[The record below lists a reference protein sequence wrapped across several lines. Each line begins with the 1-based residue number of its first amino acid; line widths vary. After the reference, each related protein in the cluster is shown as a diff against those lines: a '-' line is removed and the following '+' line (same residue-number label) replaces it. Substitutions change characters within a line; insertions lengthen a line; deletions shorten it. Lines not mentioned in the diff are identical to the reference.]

1 MGTYLGGIDL
11 VAEKIVSIKT
21 IKELSISDR
30 SLQDINAAQ
39 FTILTYRTIITG
51 GAIMKFDNTLGGLT
65 GVRTVPIVQTYYNKT
80 FNNTSV
86 SNISAP
92 TTTSALSIAYSPIT
106 IGPPN
111 LYLAS
116 TGNTTLG
123 TYTNNATVS
132 NTSLAVVTNDAPITY
147 SYSGTLPAGL
157 SLDTSTGSI
166 TGSVSYT
173 SLNPTTYNFTVTA
186 TSNSSQT
193 ISSPFT
199 ITYNPSD
206 PYFNYNSLVVHAD
219 GTPSS
224 VITGVFVGVIS
235 GTTLTISDKSYG
247 WLGPGSIITGTN
259 VLTNTY
265 VTGMTTG
272 SYGSNGTYTVNQ
284 SQTVASTTITAQGAV
299 NNNIIQDL
307 STYNNSVQ
315 RAVNTAVGT
324 SSPFSEPT
332 GYWSTAFGVTGG
344 AASIQTPNV
353 TTMVYGYSVSFNG
366 STQYLTIPDNAL
378 LQMGLGDFTIET
390 WYLQNNFTGV
400 QTIYDKGYLSAGSLL
415 IQTAPG
421 SGLLMITAGVAG
433 SGTPIQTYSIQFDG
447 TSQSISTASNV
458 AFALSGDFTIEG
470 WFYKTTS
477 WVTSGNTSLVEGTST
492 GAFSFYVN
500 ADGTSG
506 TLRSG
511 PQNQSSY
518 SLGALPAMS
527 INTWYHIAF
536 TRKTNSARAY
546 INGTALGVAVSDSNS
561 YVTTGV
567 TLSWVSDGYFPGYM
581 SNIRIVKGTAVYD
594 PGSASIT
601 VPTAPLTAI
610 SGTSLLI
617 GQSTTISDASNNFVP
632 FSYITPGTY
641 YGTFNGSNQYLY
653 ATNTSA
659 SLIPGTQN
667 FTVEGWVY
675 MNNYTLANII
685 YSKDD
690 ASGAG
695 GAGTFGF
702 GSYTSSGRLYFAVG
716 PTDYLVSTGPIVPL
730 SSWNHIAL
738 VRSGTTWTAW
748 LNGSSSA
755 STTLSTNISVTGQ
768 TRIGR
773 GRATS
778 TNYFN
783 GYISNVRLTIGGA
796 LYTSTFTPAGPLTTT
811 VSSGTVAVL
820 ALQSSSPTTENA
832 GIIGTFTNA
841 NSVTSTLSGI
851 ITSGTPTVSS
861 SVTPSFVVSGSTQ
874 GYSAIFNG
882 TSNYLTTTANSLTT
896 ENFTFECFFFLT
908 SNLTYA
914 TPSQYSARLLT
925 VSNVTNGFE
934 FHIQSAN
941 LSTTIPSQ
949 FQFCD
954 ATAARINFIVPNLYI
969 PIGVWNHVAASR
981 NGTSWAIWLNGSRVG
996 TTTNSAVFAAGA
1008 LYIGGAPT
1016 ATSYI
1021 EYFPGYISNLRLVKA
1036 VVYDPTV
1043 GTITVPTT
1051 TLTNIT
1057 STYLLA
1063 CHAATFVDGSSN
1075 AFTVTATG
1083 STITTLPNPFVTFM
1097 EPATQSFN
1105 IVPVS
1110 TWQHIAVTRSGSNLR
1125 VYRNGGRVG
1134 STLSLANN
1142 FNAAVTMAIG
1152 AGLTNGSG
1160 ATPGVYFNGY
1170 ISNFRISKGTAV
1182 YTSNFLAPYTPYTT
1196 GTGVTTIS
1204 SYGVN
1209 LSGINQ
1215 YLTVPAS
1222 VATFGANN
1230 YTVECWVKFNTN
1242 TIGYQPI
1249 LMSYQAADATGWI
1262 VYTETNNTLNALA
1275 TSSAASW
1282 TQAMNTTIVPAIQT
1296 WYHLAVVRN
1305 GTTMTF
1311 YINGTSSATAAI
1323 GAATALLT
1331 PTGSAIGYYP
1341 YFPGG
1346 ARSFNGTI
1354 SNVRYVIGN
1363 AVYTSN
1369 FIPLASALTATQ
1381 SASSAYIQAITGTQ
1395 TKLLTCQNDPIVDNS
1410 PVPVTITNVG
1420 SSLATSVSI
1429 PVTSG
1434 GASLLVCQNASITTD
1449 QGAYNFA
1456 ITNNG
1461 TVTLST
1467 TITPFISGNHLVMTT
1482 DDFTIEGFAM
1492 RNTISTNSVIASHGG
1507 YDGLRNFSLLRLNNG
1522 LYGSWGNS
1530 YQLFVVPG
1538 DANTDDK
1545 LYAFPGRWFHF
1556 AISRSNGQVYLHIN
1570 GKQVGYVY
1578 DSSYIN
1584 LNNMYIGNNITTT
1597 NLEWNGHISNFRV
1610 TKGSAVYTYGST
1622 FTPPT
1627 SPLTA
1632 GANTALLACSSNNYL
1647 EDRSGRRT
1655 TLTRNNTVS
1664 ASLMSPFTSYNN
1676 GVDSTYNAT
1685 TIGGSMVFDGSTNY
1699 LTVPNATQFNLALG
1713 LPWTIECWF
1722 WSTGDYTQYRCLFSK
1737 RILNTGTTSYSG
1749 YLNQTTGYMMY
1760 YNGTIYASSTTPS
1773 PHMWNHG
1780 AWVFDGA
1787 NISIFLNG
1795 IKVYTTPM
1803 TMVDVSSSITIG
1815 WSQNGS
1821 EYFAGY
1827 ISNLRIV
1834 NGTALYVSPGPAN
1847 NAIVFTPPT
1856 SALTAITN
1864 TVLLITNANNA
1875 AYDTAS
1881 KTNFWLYSSAG
1892 NTAGTAV
1899 WPSVSYLG
1907 GRSLRFNGTN
1917 DWLAVGNS
1925 YNITGFNNPTLY
1937 FGNSDW
1943 TFECWVYFNVV
1954 TGNQTIVDFRPAGTA
1969 STANYIVIQLI
1980 SGVLNYYTA
1989 TILAITGPT
1998 LVATTWYHVS
2008 VSRQFGKTRL
2018 FVNGVQYGQEYTDTQ
2033 TYTVGLNRPIFGTD
2047 YSSAN
2052 WLNGYIDEIRITKYA
2067 RYAGQYTIP
2076 TAAHADNATSDANF
2090 VYNSLLL
2097 HGDGSNTQTNNSF
2110 IDTVGNTFVKT
2121 GFVSQGTFTPFSR
2134 AAGYWSTYFNG
2145 NTDYLTVS
2153 NGGFATTALT
2163 FGNGNWTIEGW
2174 VLESTKA
2181 QTNPLIIGNYS
2192 TTAAY
2197 TTNAWG
2203 VYFDTTTYTG
2213 SFVVTAYNGGFTLS
2227 SGTTFVNVGKWNH
2240 FAAVRNGNNIN
2251 LYVNGNLASTANY
2264 AISIDNNIATK
2275 FYIGDANI
2283 DSATYFN
2290 GYISNLRVVKG
2301 VAVYT
2306 GAFTPP
2312 TGPLAATQSSG
2323 TNIAA
2328 ISGTSTL
2335 LLTCQNYNFVDNSTN
2350 LWYISIAGAT
2360 SIQVIQ
2366 PFLISSSY
2374 STSANSGSLLFTGTP
2389 DYLTTTATQILP
2401 SNGIFTIQCWVY
2413 PIASYAYDESVV
2425 CQGTSTSAGFE
2436 FYIQGLTGKLAV
2448 VFNSS
2453 IVLSTGTII
2462 INQWTHVAVTSSGA
2476 TITFYINGVS
2486 SGSGALAVTPPNNV
2500 AIIGDDWNHTVDGFT
2515 GFISNLKI
2523 DNSVLSISLPT
2534 VPSTS
2539 ATIML
2544 LLGTNGG
2551 MIDNASKYDLTTVGS
2566 TQISTINKKYGTGSI
2581 FFNGTTDY
2589 ILVGN
2594 PSAFVAFPPTAALT
2608 TTSQGAV
2615 ASQVV
2620 LLTAQSATIVDN
2632 GNGNNTIGLLGATY
2646 YASFGGSSSL
2656 TTPSSTVFGLS
2667 TGDFTV
2673 ETWIYVTG
2681 VNGSGAGWVFD
2692 FRASGAANQTK
2703 PMVFISTSLAI
2714 GMSVG
2719 TTTTIT
2725 SANSAI
2731 TLNTWYHVALVR
2743 SSGVSKLYLGGTQT
2757 GSSYTDANDYGSASQ
2772 DMIIGQVGDS
2782 RGYSF
2787 TFFQGRMSNL
2797 RVVKGSAVYTA
2808 NFNPLG
2814 PLTNIPNTSLLALQ
2828 SSSVTTDNSSNNF
2841 TLTNSSTPVTITAF
2855 TFTTN
2860 LTLTNTNTVTAGNSI
2875 IPFSGTYSYQFNG
2888 TNQYLS
2894 AASST
2899 AFAFGSGVNFTAEAW
2914 VYPLAYGGTVVGATI
2929 IGTTNG
2935 AGSGWSLNLGQ
2946 DINNYRLITN
2956 ADGTWKDLIVGG
2968 TGNGPALNTWSHVAV
2983 VRNGGNISIFKNG
2996 VSVGTPITTGS
3007 TYNFTAPSN
3016 LANIGYFNDGTY
3028 PRYFNGYIS
3037 NVRVVK
3043 GAALYTSSSGLSA
3056 SSVTSP
3062 VPFNGQFTIEAWIYI
3077 TSYSTM
3083 CIYSQFATTD
3093 GTRFWFGI
3101 DNSLGYKLVFYH
3113 GTSGNTFG
3121 NTSIPLA
3128 QWNHVAVSRDATNR
3142 LLLFLN
3148 GVIDGSA
3155 ASYTSN
3161 LYQLAPKIGSLSTTT
3176 TYFSGNTNYFSGYID
3191 DLRIS
3196 LIARYTT
3203 NFTVP
3208 TKYLDT

>member
-1 MGTYLGGIDL
+1 M
-11 VAEKIVSIKT
+11 
-21 IKELSISDR
+21 
-30 SLQDINAAQ
+30 
-39 FTILTYRTIITG
+39 
-51 GAIMKFDNTLGGLT
+51 
-65 GVRTVPIVQTYYNKT
+65 
-80 FNNTSV
+80 
-86 SNISAP
+86 
-92 TTTSALSIAYSPIT
+92 
-106 IGPPN
+106 
-111 LYLAS
+111 
-116 TGNTTLG
+116 
-123 TYTNNATVS
+123 
-132 NTSLAVVTNDAPITY
+132 
-147 SYSGTLPAGL
+147 
-157 SLDTSTGSI
+157 
-166 TGSVSYT
+166 
-173 SLNPTTYNFTVTA
+173 
-186 TSNSSQT
+186 
-193 ISSPFT
+193 
-199 ITYNPSD
+199 
-206 PYFNYNSLVVHAD
+206 
-219 GTPSS
+219 
-224 VITGVFVGVIS
+224 
-235 GTTLTISDKSYG
+235 
-247 WLGPGSIITGTN
+247 
-259 VLTNTY
+259 
-265 VTGMTTG
+265 
-272 SYGSNGTYTVNQ
+272 
-284 SQTVASTTITAQGAV
+284 
-299 NNNIIQDL
+299 
-307 STYNNSVQ
+307 
-315 RAVNTAVGT
+315 
-324 SSPFSEPT
+324 
-332 GYWSTAFGVTGG
+332 
-344 AASIQTPNV
+344 
-353 TTMVYGYSVSFNG
+353 
-366 STQYLTIPDNAL
+366 
-378 LQMGLGDFTIET
+378 
-390 WYLQNNFTGV
+390 
-400 QTIYDKGYLSAGSLL
+400 
-415 IQTAPG
+415 
-421 SGLLMITAGVAG
+421 
-433 SGTPIQTYSIQFDG
+433 
-447 TSQSISTASNV
+447 
-458 AFALSGDFTIEG
+458 
-470 WFYKTTS
+470 
-477 WVTSGNTSLVEGTST
+477 
-492 GAFSFYVN
+492 
-500 ADGTSG
+500 
-506 TLRSG
+506 
-511 PQNQSSY
+511 
-518 SLGALPAMS
+518 
-527 INTWYHIAF
+527 
-536 TRKTNSARAY
+536 
-546 INGTALGVAVSDSNS
+546 
-561 YVTTGV
+561 
-567 TLSWVSDGYFPGYM
+567 
-581 SNIRIVKGTAVYD
+581 
-594 PGSASIT
+594 
-601 VPTAPLTAI
+601 
-610 SGTSLLI
+610 
-617 GQSTTISDASNNFVP
+617 
-632 FSYITPGTY
+632 
-641 YGTFNGSNQYLY
+641 
-653 ATNTSA
+653 
-659 SLIPGTQN
+659 
-667 FTVEGWVY
+667 
-675 MNNYTLANII
+675 
-685 YSKDD
+685 
-690 ASGAG
+690 
-695 GAGTFGF
+695 
-702 GSYTSSGRLYFAVG
+702 
-716 PTDYLVSTGPIVPL
+716 
-730 SSWNHIAL
+730 
-738 VRSGTTWTAW
+738 
-748 LNGSSSA
+748 
-755 STTLSTNISVTGQ
+755 
-768 TRIGR
+768 
-773 GRATS
+773 
-778 TNYFN
+778 
-783 GYISNVRLTIGGA
+783 
-796 LYTSTFTPAGPLTTT
+796 TFT
-811 VSSGTVAVL
+811 
-820 ALQSSSPTTENA
+820 
-832 GIIGTFTNA
+832 
-841 NSVTSTLSGI
+841 
-851 ITSGTPTVSS
+851 
-861 SVTPSFVVSGSTQ
+861 
-874 GYSAIFNG
+874 
-882 TSNYLTTTANSLTT
+882 
-896 ENFTFECFFFLT
+896 
-908 SNLTYA
+908 
-914 TPSQYSARLLT
+914 
-925 VSNVTNGFE
+925 
-934 FHIQSAN
+934 
-941 LSTTIPSQ
+941 
-949 FQFCD
+949 
-954 ATAARINFIVPNLYI
+954 
-969 PIGVWNHVAASR
+969 
-981 NGTSWAIWLNGSRVG
+981 
-996 TTTNSAVFAAGA
+996 
-1008 LYIGGAPT
+1008 
-1016 ATSYI
+1016 
-1021 EYFPGYISNLRLVKA
+1021 
-1036 VVYDPTV
+1036 
-1043 GTITVPTT
+1043 
-1051 TLTNIT
+1051 
-1057 STYLLA
+1057 
-1063 CHAATFVDGSSN
+1063 
-1075 AFTVTATG
+1075 
-1083 STITTLPNPFVTFM
+1083 

-1105 IVPVS
+1105 VVPIN

-1125 VYRNGGRVG
+1125 VFRNGGQIG
-1134 STLSLANN
+1134 STLSSINN
-1142 FNAAVTMAIG
+1142 FNAAYTMSIG
-1152 AGLTNGSG
+1152 AGLTNSAGG
-1160 ATPGVYFNGY
+1160 TPGVYFNGY
-1170 ISNFRISKGTAV
+1170 ISNFRILKGTAA
-1182 YTSNFLAPYTPYTT
+1182 YTSNFLAPYTPFVSGNSVTGLPVSTYSLFFSGTAQYLSIGVNT
-1196 GTGVTTIS
+1196 ALSFGTGDYTIEFWT
-1204 SYGVN
+1204 
-1209 LSGINQ
+1209 
-1215 YLTVPAS
+1215 YLTVTP
-1222 VATFGANN
+1222 GAAINF
-1230 YTVECWVKFNTN
+1230 YNTN
-1242 TIGYQPI
+1242 SSNYFFQYNPGSGLQ
-1249 LMSYQAADATGWI
+1249 TGTAG
-1262 VYTETNNTLNALA
+1262 VGVSTTFAYTLVAN
-1275 TSSAASW
+1275 
-1282 TQAMNTTIVPAIQT
+1282 T

-1305 GTTMTF
+1305 AGTTRCWVNGGQIGTGQAESSNWSSSGA
-1311 YINGTSSATAAI
+1311 YIGGLWNGTQ
-1323 GAATALLT
+1323 LV
-1331 PTGSAIGYYP
+1331 TGY
-1341 YFPGG
+1341 
-1346 ARSFNGTI
+1346 I
-1354 SNVRYVIGN
+1354 SNFRIVKSP
-1363 AVYTSN
+1363 VYTNN
-1369 FIPLASALTATQ
+1369 FIPNGPLTNIANTL
-1381 SASSAYIQAITGTQ
+1381 
-1395 TKLLTCQNDPIVDNS
+1395 LLTCLSSTIIDIGTGNGSGGAFTISPIGTPTVSNVVIPTFYPS
-1410 PVPVTITNVG
+1410 ISSVG
-1420 SSLATSVSI
+1420 S
-1429 PVTSG
+1429 
-1434 GASLLVCQNASITTD
+1434 ASLLVCQNSSITTD

-1461 TVTLST
+1461 TATLST
-1467 TITPFISGNHLVMTT
+1467 TITPFLSGNHLVIAS
-1482 DDFTIEGFAM
+1482 DNFTIEGFAM

-1522 LYGSWGNS
+1522 LYGSWGNG

-1556 AISRSNGQVYLHIN
+1556 AISRSSGQVYLHIN

-1584 LNNMYIGNNITTT
+1584 LNNMYIGNNVSTT

-1610 TKGSAVYTYGST
+1610 TKGSALYTYGST

-1632 GANTALLACSSNNYL
+1632 GSNTTLLACSSYNYL

-1664 ASLMSPFTSYNN
+1664 ASPMSPFTSYNN
-1676 GVDSTYNAT
+1676 GIDSTYNAA

-1699 LTVPNATQFNLALG
+1699 LTIPNATQFNLALG
-1713 LPWTIECWF
+1713 LPWTAECWI
-1722 WSTGDYTQYRCLFSK
+1722 WPTGDYTIYRTIFAK
-1737 RILNTGTTSYSG
+1737 RVGNTASCSYEG
-1749 YLNQTTGYMMY
+1749 YLRITTGVISF
-1760 YNGTIYASSTTPS
+1760 YNGTNYESSTTPN
-1773 PHMWNHG
+1773 PHMWSHA
-1780 AWVFDGA
+1780 AWVYDTA
-1787 NISIFLNG
+1787 TISIYLNG
-1795 IKVYTTPM
+1795 IKVYASAVTLYE
-1803 TMVDVSSSITIG
+1803 VSAPILLGGVIG
-1815 WSQNGS
+1815 NNEW
-1821 EYFAGY
+1821 FAGY
-1827 ISNLRIV
+1827 ISNFRIV

-1881 KTNFWLYSSAG
+1881 KTNFYMYSSAG
-1892 NTAGTAV
+1892 NTAGSAV

-1907 GRSLRFNGTN
+1907 GRSLRFNGTS
-1917 DWLAVGNS
+1917 DWFAVGNV
-1925 YNITGFNNPTLY
+1925 YNITGFNNPVLY

-1954 TGNQTIVDFRPAGTA
+1954 TGNQTIVDFRPGGTA

-2283 DSATYFN
+2283 DSTTYFN

-2413 PIASYAYDESVV
+2413 PIASYAYDESIV
-2425 CQGTSTSAGFE
+2425 CQGTSASAGFE

-2476 TITFYINGVS
+2476 TITFYINGIS
-2486 SGSGALAVTPPNNV
+2486 SGSSSLTVAPPNNV

-2566 TQISTINKKYGTGSI
+2566 TQISTINKKYGTGSV

-2828 SSSVTTDNSSNNF
+2828 SSSVTTDNSTNNF

-2914 VYPLAYGGTVVGATI
+2914 VYPLAYGATPVGATI

-3016 LANIGYFNDGTY
+3016 LANIGFFNDGTY

-3043 GAALYTSSSGLSA
+3043 GAALYSLSSGLSA

-3101 DNSLGYKLVFYH
+3101 DNSLGYKLVFSH

-3161 LYQLAPKIGSLSTTT
+3161 LYQLAPRIGSLSTTT

-3191 DLRIS
+3191 DLRVS

>member
-21 IKELSISDR
+21 IKELAIADR
-30 SLQDINAAQ
+30 SSPDINAAQ
-39 FTILTYRTIITG
+39 FIILTYKTIISG
-51 GAIMKFDNTLGGLT
+51 GTILKFDNTMGGLT
-65 GVRTVPIVQTYYNKT
+65 GVRTIPNVQTYYNTT

-111 LYLAS
+111 LYISS

-147 SYSGTLPAGL
+147 SYSGTLPTGL
-157 SLDTSTGSI
+157 SLNTSTGTI
-166 TGSVSYT
+166 TGAVSYT
-173 SLNPTTYNFTVTA
+173 SLNPTTFNFTVTA

-199 ITYNPSD
+199 VTYNPSD

-219 GTPSS
+219 GPPST
-224 VITGVFVGVIS
+224 VVTGVFVGTIS

-284 SQTVASTTITAQGAV
+284 SQTVATTTITAQGAV
-299 NNNIIQDL
+299 NNSIIQDL

-315 RAVNTAVGT
+315 RTGGNLAIGT
-324 SSPFSEPT
+324 SSPFSKPV

-344 AASIQTPNV
+344 VASIQTPNV
-353 TTMVYGYSVSFNG
+353 TTMVYGYSVAFNG
-366 STQYLTIPDNAL
+366 SSQYLTIPDNSL
-378 LQMGLGDFTIET
+378 LQMGSGDFTIET

-400 QTIYDKGYLSAGSLL
+400 QTIYDKGYQTAGSLL

-421 SGLLMITAGVAG
+421 SGLLMINT
-433 SGTPIQTYSIQFDG
+433 GT
-447 TSQSISTASNV
+447 
-458 AFALSGDFTIEG
+458 
-470 WFYKTTS
+470 
-477 WVTSGNTSLVEGTST
+477 
-492 GAFSFYVN
+492 
-500 ADGTSG
+500 
-506 TLRSG
+506 
-511 PQNQSSY
+511 
-518 SLGALPAMS
+518 
-527 INTWYHIAF
+527 
-536 TRKTNSARAY
+536 
-546 INGTALGVAVSDSNS
+546 
-561 YVTTGV
+561 
-567 TLSWVSDGYFPGYM
+567 
-581 SNIRIVKGTAVYD
+581 
-594 PGSASIT
+594 
-601 VPTAPLTAI
+601 
-610 SGTSLLI
+610 
-617 GQSTTISDASNNFVP
+617 
-632 FSYITPGTY
+632 
-641 YGTFNGSNQYLY
+641 
-653 ATNTSA
+653 
-659 SLIPGTQN
+659 
-667 FTVEGWVY
+667 
-675 MNNYTLANII
+675 
-685 YSKDD
+685 
-690 ASGAG
+690 
-695 GAGTFGF
+695 
-702 GSYTSSGRLYFAVG
+702 
-716 PTDYLVSTGPIVPL
+716 
-730 SSWNHIAL
+730 
-738 VRSGTTWTAW
+738 
-748 LNGSSSA
+748 
-755 STTLSTNISVTGQ
+755 
-768 TRIGR
+768 
-773 GRATS
+773 
-778 TNYFN
+778 
-783 GYISNVRLTIGGA
+783 
-796 LYTSTFTPAGPLTTT
+796 
-811 VSSGTVAVL
+811 
-820 ALQSSSPTTENA
+820 
-832 GIIGTFTNA
+832 
-841 NSVTSTLSGI
+841 
-851 ITSGTPTVSS
+851 
-861 SVTPSFVVSGSTQ
+861 TQ

-914 TPSQYSARLLT
+914 RPDVYGARLLS

-934 FHIQSAN
+934 FHVLSASLN
-941 LSTTIPSQ
+941 TTIPSI
-949 FQFCD
+949 FQLCD

-969 PIGVWNHVAASR
+969 PIGVWNHVAASK

-996 TTTNSAVFAAGA
+996 TTTSSAVFAAGA

-1043 GTITVPTT
+1043 GSIIVPTT

-1063 CHAATFVDGSSN
+1063 CHAATFVDGSTN
-1075 AFTVTATG
+1075 VFTVTATG
-1083 STITTLPNPFVTFM
+1083 STVASLPNPFVTFM

-1105 IVPVS
+1105 VVPVS
-1110 TWQHIAVTRSGSNLR
+1110 TWQHIAITRSGSNLG

-1134 STLSLANN
+1134 STLSIANN

-1170 ISNFRISKGTAV
+1170 ISNFRILKGTAA
-1182 YTSNFLAPYTPYTT
+1182 YTSNFLSPDRPYTT

-1204 SYGVN
+1204 SYGVSFN
-1209 LSGINQ
+1209 GMNQ
-1215 YLTVPAS
+1215 YLSVPSALPLGTGNF
-1222 VATFGANN
+1222 TF
-1230 YTVECWVKFNTN
+1230 ECWTYLISRSSTYPCIFSNYNNFTTGAFSIFAGHGSS
-1242 TIGYQPI
+1242 TITQYQVAHSGTFPAI
-1249 LMSYQAADATGWI
+1249 NGGTI
-1262 VYTETNNTLNALA
+1262 VYNT
-1275 TSSAASW
+1275 W
-1282 TQAMNTTIVPAIQT
+1282 V
-1296 WYHLAVVRN
+1296 HLAVVRN
-1305 GTTMTF
+1305 SGTLTLYVNGTSVGTYNSASTSLTGVGSTSYIGTAGDNIANG
-1311 YINGTSSATAAI
+1311 YINGI
-1323 GAATALLT
+1323 
-1331 PTGSAIGYYP
+1331 
-1341 YFPGG
+1341 
-1346 ARSFNGTI
+1346 I
-1354 SNVRYVIGN
+1354 SNFRVVVGA

-1369 FIPLASALTATQ
+1369 FTPVSTALTATQ
-1381 SASSAYIQAITGTQ
+1381 SASGAYIQAITGTQ
-1395 TKLLTCQNDPIVDNS
+1395 TVLLTCQNTTIIDNS
-1410 PVPVTITNVG
+1410 PVPFTITNVG
-1420 SSLATSVSI
+1420 SAVPFSVSI
-1429 PVTSG
+1429 PITSG
-1434 GASLLVCQNASITTD
+1434 SPTLLVCQNASITTD
-1449 QGAYNFA
+1449 QGVNNFV

-1461 TVTLST
+1461 TATIST
-1467 TITPFISGNHLVMTT
+1467 TITPFLSGNHLVMAS
-1482 DDFTIEGFAM
+1482 DNFTIEGFAM

-1522 LYGSWGNS
+1522 FYGSWGNG
-1530 YQLFVVPG
+1530 YQLFVIPG

-1545 LYAFPGRWFHF
+1545 LYAFPGKWFHF

-1597 NLEWNGHISNFRV
+1597 NLEWNGHISNFKV
-1610 TKGSAVYTYGST
+1610 TKGATIYAYNST

-1632 GANTALLACSSNNYL
+1632 SANTALLACSSNNYL

-1664 ASLMSPFTSYNN
+1664 SSLMSPFTSYNN
-1676 GVDSTYNAT
+1676 GIDSTYNAAS
-1685 TIGGSMVFDGSTNY
+1685 IGGSMAFDGTAMY

-1722 WSTGDYTQYRCLFSK
+1722 WPTGDYSIYRTVFAK
-1737 RILNTGTTSYSG
+1737 RVGNSASCSYEG
-1749 YLNQTTGYMMY
+1749 YLRITTGVISF
-1760 YNGTIYASSTTPS
+1760 YNGANYESSTTPN
-1773 PHMWNHG
+1773 PHMWSHA
-1780 AWVFDGA
+1780 AWVFDGVII
-1787 NISIFLNG
+1787 NIFLNG
-1795 IKVYTTPM
+1795 IKVYASAVTLY
-1803 TMVDVSSSITIG
+1803 DVSAPILLG
-1815 WSQNGS
+1815 GVVGNNEW
-1821 EYFAGY
+1821 FAGY
-1827 ISNLRIV
+1827 ISNFRIV
-1834 NGTALYVSPGPAN
+1834 NGKALYVSPGPVN

-1856 SALTAITN
+1856 TALTAISN
-1864 TVLLITNANNA
+1864 TVLLITNTNNA

-1892 NTAGTAV
+1892 NTTGTAV

-1907 GRSLRFNGTN
+1907 GSSLRFNGTN
-1917 DWLAVGNS
+1917 DWFAVGNS
-1925 YNITGFNNPTLY
+1925 YNITGFNNPVLY

-1969 STANYIVIQLI
+1969 STANYIVLQLI

-1989 TILAITGPT
+1989 TITAITGPT

-2018 FVNGVQYGQEYTDTQ
+2018 FVNGVQYGQEYTDAQ

-2067 RYAGQYTIP
+2067 RYAGQYTVP
-2076 TAAHADNATSDANF
+2076 AAEFADNATSDANF
-2090 VYNSLLL
+2090 VYNSLLV
-2097 HGDGSNTQTNNSF
+2097 HGNGSNTQTNNSF
-2110 IDTVGNTFVKT
+2110 VDTVGNTFIKT
-2121 GFVSQGTFTPFSR
+2121 GSVGQGTFTPFSR
-2134 AAGYWSTYFNG
+2134 AAGYWSNFFNG
-2145 NTDYLTVS
+2145 GTDYLTVS
-2153 NGGFATTALT
+2153 NAGATSTSLT
-2163 FGNGNWTIEGW
+2163 LGNGNWTIEGW

-2181 QTNPLIIGNYS
+2181 QTSPLIIGNYS
-2192 TTAAY
+2192 TTASY

-2203 VYFDTTTYTG
+2203 IYFDTTTYTG

-2240 FAAVRNGNNIN
+2240 FAAVRNGSNIN
-2251 LYVNGNLASTANY
+2251 LYVNGNLASTSNY
-2264 AISIDNNIATK
+2264 AISIDNNVATRL
-2275 FYIGDANI
+2275 YIGDANI

-2301 VAVYT
+2301 LAVYT
-2306 GAFTPP
+2306 GAFTPS

-2350 LWYISIAGAT
+2350 AWSVTPTGIT
-2360 SIQVIQ
+2360 SVQVIQ
-2366 PFLISSSY
+2366 PFLISSTY
-2374 STSANSGSLLFTGTP
+2374 STSTNSGSLLFTGTP

-2401 SNGIFTIQCWVY
+2401 ANGIFTIQCWLY
-2413 PIASYAYDESVV
+2413 PTASYTYDESII
-2425 CQGTSTSAGFE
+2425 CQGTSASAGFE
-2436 FYIQGLTGKLAV
+2436 FYIQGATSKLAV

-2453 IVLSTGTII
+2453 IVLSIGII
-2462 INQWTHVAVTSSGA
+2462 PINQWTHVAVTSSG
-2476 TITFYINGVS
+2476 TNIVFYINGIS
-2486 SGSGALAVTPPNNV
+2486 SGGGALAVTPPNNV

-2534 VPSTS
+2534 VPNTS

-2551 MIDNASKYDLTTVGS
+2551 MIDNVSKYDLTTVGS
-2566 TQISTINKKYGTGSI
+2566 TQISTINKKYGTGSV

-2594 PSAFVAFPPTAALT
+2594 PVGFTAFPPVAALT
-2608 TTSQGAV
+2608 TTSQGAI
-2615 ASQVV
+2615 ATQVV

-2632 GNGNNTIGLLGATY
+2632 GTGN
-2646 YASFGGSSSL
+2646 
-2656 TTPSSTVFGLS
+2656 
-2667 TGDFTV
+2667 
-2673 ETWIYVTG
+2673 
-2681 VNGSGAGWVFD
+2681 
-2692 FRASGAANQTK
+2692 
-2703 PMVFISTSLAI
+2703 
-2714 GMSVG
+2714 
-2719 TTTTIT
+2719 
-2725 SANSAI
+2725 
-2731 TLNTWYHVALVR
+2731 
-2743 SSGVSKLYLGGTQT
+2743 SGVG
-2757 GSSYTDANDYGSASQ
+2757 
-2772 DMIIGQVGDS
+2772 
-2782 RGYSF
+2782 
-2787 TFFQGRMSNL
+2787 
-2797 RVVKGSAVYTA
+2797 
-2808 NFNPLG
+2808 
-2814 PLTNIPNTSLLALQ
+2814 
-2828 SSSVTTDNSSNNF
+2828 F
-2841 TLTNSSTPVTITAF
+2841 TLTNTG
-2855 TFTTN
+2855 
-2860 LTLTNTNTVTAGNSI
+2860 TVTAGNSI
-2875 IPFSGTYSYQFNG
+2875 IPVSGTYSYQFNG

-2899 AFAFGSGVNFTAEAW
+2899 AFAFGSGVNFTVEAW
-2914 VYPLAYGGTVVGATI
+2914 VYPLAYGATTVGASI

-2935 AGSGWSLNLGQ
+2935 AVSGWSLNLGQ

-2983 VRNGGNISIFKNG
+2983 VRNGANISLFKNG

-3007 TYNFTAPSN
+3007 AYNFTAPSS
-3016 LANIGYFNDGTY
+3016 LANIGFFNDGTY

-3037 NVRVVK
+3037 NARVVK
-3043 GAALYTSSSGLSA
+3043 GTALYSSA
-3056 SSVTSP
+3056 SDLTGSFVTPP
-3062 VPFNGQFTIEAWIYI
+3062 VPYNGQFTIEAWIYI

-3083 CIYSQFATTD
+3083 CIYSQFSTLD
-3093 GTRFWFGI
+3093 STRFWFGI
-3101 DNSLGYKLVFYH
+3101 DNSLGYKLVFNH

-3128 QWNHVAVSRDATNR
+3128 QWNHVAVTRDATNR

-3155 ASYTSN
+3155 SNYTSN
-3161 LYQLAPKIGSLSTTT
+3161 LYQLAPTIGSLSTTA

-3191 DLRIS
+3191 DLRVS

-3203 NFTVP
+3203 NFTIP